1 MLSDD
6 FHAAM
11 KEACRN
17 YKTQKAFSVATG
29 IHQSRISAYLT
40 GRIRFEELSIS
51 TLMRLFPQMKINYFS
66 DRTLPD
72 ENDEKD
78 LRAVVEDLLQR
89 VKALEEQ
96 QKK

>member
-1 MLSDD
+1 
-6 FHAAM
+6 
-11 KEACRN
+11 
-17 YKTQKAFSVATG
+17 
-29 IHQSRISAYLT
+29 
-40 GRIRFEELSIS
+40 
-51 TLMRLFPQMKINYFS
+51 MKINYFS